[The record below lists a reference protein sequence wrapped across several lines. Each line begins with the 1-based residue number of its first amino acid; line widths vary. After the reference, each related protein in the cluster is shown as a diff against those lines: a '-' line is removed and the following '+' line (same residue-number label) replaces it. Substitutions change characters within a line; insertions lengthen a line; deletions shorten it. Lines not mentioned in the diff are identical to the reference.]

1 MAICCGSPRKITQ
14 GETNLKNF
22 NTLYVSNKE
31 FILLCKIP
39 FKLIW
44 NCLYFT
50 GFFFRGEGQL
60 KVIILVIILPNI
72 ELTFSNVHYQ
82 VFIKKVTYKT
92 VILIVE

>member
-1 MAICCGSPRKITQ
+1 MFQIR
-14 GETNLKNF
+14 NLF
-22 NTLYVSNKE
+22 CYVKYHLNLFGIV
-31 FILLCKIP
+31 FISLD
-39 FKLIW
+39 
-44 NCLYFT
+44 
-50 GFFFRGEGQL
+50 FFFRGEGQL